1 MIARVMES
9 IVDDPGL
16 APYSLVGRPE
26 ALRREGLF
34 AVEGRLVLPRLLAS
48 RYRVHSVLLSQAAR
62 DSVSAMLAPHPG
74 TRVLVA
80 PAETISDIA
89 GFNFHRGCLALGY
102 RAAPLPIDQL
112 LAADPGGATGQPILV
127 LESVSNPD
135 NVGGLFRSAHAL
147 GARGIVL
154 SPGCGDPLYRKAI
167 RTSMGATL
175 DVAWTEAAAWP
186 GALDEIRAAGYR
198 IVALATDEGARPLRD
213 VVIDSSAPIAFLLGS
228 EGHGLTEAALKNAD
242 AVARIPMQHGADSLN
257 VASAGSIALY
267 EVMNS

>member
-1 MIARVMES
+1 MES

-16 APYSLVGRPE
+16 APYRLVGRPE
-26 ALRREGLF
+26 ALKREGLF
-34 AVEGRLVLPRLLAS
+34 AVEGRLVLPRLLGS
-48 RYRVHSVLLSQAAR
+48 RYRVHSVLISQAAR
-62 DSVSAMLAPHPG
+62 DCAEDVLARHPDV
-74 TRVLVA
+74 RVLVA
-80 PAETISDIA
+80 PAEVISDMA
-89 GFNFHRGCLALGY
+89 GFKFHRGCLALGY

-112 LAADPGGATGQPILV
+112 LGPEPGGAIGQPILV

-198 IVALATDEGARPLRD
+198 VVALATDEAARPLRD
-213 VVIDSSAPIAFLLGS
+213 VVSDSSAPIAFLLGS

-242 AVARIPMQHGADSLN
+242 AVARIPMHDGADSLN
-257 VASAGSIALY
+257 VAAAGAIAIY
-267 EVMNS
+267 EFMNL